1 MSFSPGCGVGLRPR
15 GTRCVSG
22 NPPQSA
28 RVPGSA
34 RCVPLPL
41 PAAPVSRPS
50 RVHGVHSRLHAGCQY
65 LQVPESTSC
74 DLTPTERH
82 CPSLCG
88 FAAPRRFPENSHRG
102 RPPALAPLL
111 VAARAPSVDQTSQEP
126 RGCRRKVPQRRRSP
140 GWADPAAR
148 GRPPARALVPA
159 ASASPAAQLRS
170 AGAEAAA
177 AASAPPAPCQGPGR
191 KRSGRRLPGRS
202 RPAAHLVALVSL
214 QRPDRR
220 LGELHMQHGDVVLPQ
235 PPARQPVAL
244 LLPQPRRP
252 PRRHLKLPGVPPRT
266 PLGLQPPLRPRLL
279 GLLQPPPQLRPSR
292 C

>member
-1 MSFSPGCGVGLRPR
+1 MLPR
-15 GTRCVSG
+15 GTRCVSE

-74 DLTPTERH
+74 DLTPTERR

-111 VAARAPSVDQTSQEP
+111 VVRAPPPWTKPARNPAGAVGKS
-126 RGCRRKVPQRRRSP
+126 RSGGAAQAGPTPPP
-140 GWADPAAR
+140 GAA
-148 GRPPARALVPA
+148 RPPARALVPA
-159 ASASPAAQLRS
+159 ASASPAAPLRS

-191 KRSGRRLPGRS
+191 KRSGRRLPERS